1 MKLENI
7 KPERVFYYFGNVCD
21 VPHGS
26 GDMSGMRRLLKNFA
40 INHNLEYV
48 TDDSNNVIIYKQ
60 GTAGY
65 ENSAPVIL
73 QGHTDMVCQ
82 KSDDYDI
89 DFVERGVDAYID
101 GDFVKARSTTLGA
114 DNGIAVAMILAILED
129 DTIPHPPIEAVFTT
143 DEEIGMIGANN
154 LDMSLLKGKR
164 MINIDSE
171 DGDIITV
178 SCAGGSDIIAT
189 IPTDRVAVKGDVLKI
204 TLKGLIGGHSGIEI
218 NSNRVNAD
226 ILMGRVLNHIRFKT
240 DFSLASVCGG
250 DKSNAIPNYCEA
262 TLVAYDGASLK
273 EMAEEYLAVVKA
285 EISDREKDF
294 SYSVDFLGKDEC
306 KALSYKVAHKL
317 INILA
322 TAPNGVLDM
331 SASVEGLVETS
342 LNLGILDTEDEKIN
356 LRFSLRS
363 NKASSLK
370 ALEEK
375 IVTFLDMQDVE
386 SVVFGKYLPWEYNE
400 NSVLRETYKRIYT
413 EQMGEEPKVE
423 AIHAGL
429 ECGVFAAAIE
439 DFDCISIGPFLYDVH
454 TVKEKLSISST
465 ETVYKNLLKLLE
477 ELR

>member
-26 GDMSGMRRLLKNFA
+26 GDMSGIRRLLKNFA

-48 TDDSNNVIIYKQ
+48 TDDYDNVIIYKQ
-60 GTAGY
+60 GTKGY
-65 ENSAPVIL
+65 ENSEPVIL

-82 KSDDYDI
+82 KCDDYDI
-89 DFVERGVDAYID
+89 DFVERGIDAYVD
-101 GDFVKARSTTLGA
+101 GDFVKARGTTLGA

-129 DTIPHPPIEAVFTT
+129 DTIAHPPIEAVFTT

-189 IPTDRVAVKGDVLKI
+189 IPTERVDAEGEVIKI

-226 ILMGRVLNHIRFKT
+226 ILMGRVLNHLRNEQK
-240 DFSLASVCGG
+240 FSVISVCGG

-262 TLVAYDGASLK
+262 VLVADDGASLK
-273 EMAEEYLAVVKA
+273 DMAEEYLEVIKA

-294 SYSVDFLGKDEC
+294 SYCVALDGKDTC
-306 KALSYKVAHKL
+306 RSLSGKVSETL

-342 LNLGILDTEDEKIN
+342 LNLGILETTDDTIN

-363 NKASSLK
+363 NKASALK

-375 IVTFLDMQDVE
+375 IVAFLNMQNVE
-386 SVVFGKYLPWEYNE
+386 TVVFGKYLPWEYNE

-454 TVKEKLSISST
+454 TVKERLSISST
-465 ETVYKNLLKLLE
+465 EIVYKFILKLLE

>member
-26 GDMSGMRRLLKNFA
+26 GDMSGIRRLLKNFA

-48 TDDSNNVIIYKQ
+48 TDDYDNVIIYKQ
-60 GTAGY
+60 GTKGY
-65 ENSAPVIL
+65 ENSEPVIL

-82 KSDDYDI
+82 KCDDYDI
-89 DFVERGVDAYID
+89 DFVERGIDAYVD
-101 GDFVKARSTTLGA
+101 GDFVKARGTTLGA

-129 DTIPHPPIEAVFTT
+129 DTISHPPIEAVFTT

-189 IPTDRVAVKGDVLKI
+189 IPTDRVDAEGDVIKI

-226 ILMGRVLNHIRFKT
+226 ILMGRVLNHLRNEQKI
-240 DFSLASVCGG
+240 SVNSVCGG
-250 DKSNAIPNYCEA
+250 ARTNAIPNYCEA
-262 TLVAYDGASLK
+262 VLVAHDGIALK
-273 EMAEEYLAVVKA
+273 EIAEEYLEVIKA

-294 SYSVDFLGKDEC
+294 SYCVASDGKDTC
-306 KALSYKVAHKL
+306 RSLSDKVSETL
-317 INILA
+317 INVLA

-342 LNLGILDTEDEKIN
+342 LNLGILETTDDTIN

-363 NKASSLK
+363 NKASALK

-375 IVTFLDMQDVE
+375 IVAFLNMQNVE
-386 SVVFGKYLPWEYNE
+386 SVVYGKYLPWEYNE
-400 NSVLRETYKRIYT
+400 SSVLRETYKRIYT

-429 ECGVFAAAIE
+429 ECGVFAAAID

-454 TVKEKLSISST
+454 TVKERLSISST
-465 ETVYKNLLKLLE
+465 EIVYKFILKLLE

>member
-26 GDMSGMRRLLKNFA
+26 GDMSGIRRLLKNFA

-48 TDDSNNVIIYKQ
+48 TDDYDNVIIYKQ
-60 GTAGY
+60 GTKGY
-65 ENSAPVIL
+65 ENSEPVIL

-82 KSDDYDI
+82 KCDDYDI
-89 DFVERGVDAYID
+89 DFVERGIDAYVD
-101 GDFVKARSTTLGA
+101 GDFVKARGTTLGA

-129 DTIPHPPIEAVFTT
+129 NTISHPPIEAVFTT

-189 IPTDRVAVKGDVLKI
+189 IPTDRVDSEGDVIKI

-226 ILMGRVLNHIRFKT
+226 ILMGRVLNHLRNEQK
-240 DFSLASVCGG
+240 FSVISVCGG

-262 TLVAYDGASLK
+262 VLVAHDGVALK
-273 EMAEEYLAVVKA
+273 EIAEEYLEVIKV

-294 SYSVDFLGKDEC
+294 SYCVALDGKDTC
-306 KALSYKVAHKL
+306 RSLSSKVSETL

-342 LNLGILDTEDEKIN
+342 LNLGILETTDDTIN

-363 NKASSLK
+363 NKASALK

-375 IVTFLDMQDVE
+375 IVAFLNMQNVE

-400 NSVLRETYKRIYT
+400 SSVLRETYKRIYT

-429 ECGVFAAAIE
+429 ECGVFAAAID

-454 TVKEKLSISST
+454 TVKERLSISST
-465 ETVYKNLLKLLE
+465 EIVYKFILKLLE